1 MATAQWA
8 VFLGI
13 KKMTTIYFV
22 RHCKPD
28 AKIYDDRNRPLTEE
42 GLEDSKQVL
51 EILKDKKIDIFIS
64 SPYKRS
70 YDSIKKAADYYK
82 KSIITDERL
91 RERKAGKNSNNHEMF
106 TKRWADF
113 NFAEEDGESIG
124 SVQKRN
130 IEALNEILE
139 KYQNKTIVI
148 GTHGTALSSILNY
161 YDTSFNGESFMK
173 IINLMPYIVKMEFDG
188 KTNTSKEDVFSIWKE
203 YKE

>member
-1 MATAQWA
+1 
-8 VFLGI
+8 
-13 KKMTTIYFV
+13 MTTIYFV

-82 KSIITDERL
+82 KNIITDERL

-106 TKRWADF
+106 KKRWADF

-173 IINLMPYIVKMEFDG
+173 IIDLMPYIVKMEFDG
-188 KTNTSKEDVFSIWKE
+188 KTNISKEDVFSIWKE